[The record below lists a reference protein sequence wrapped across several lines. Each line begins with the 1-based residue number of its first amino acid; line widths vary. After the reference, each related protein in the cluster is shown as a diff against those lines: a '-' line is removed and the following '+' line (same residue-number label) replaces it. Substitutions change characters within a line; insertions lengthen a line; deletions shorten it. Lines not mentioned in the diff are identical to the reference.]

1 MPGYRNCRTAR
12 HICYV
17 NWTAFECVWSSN
29 RKRFCKIRFSSWTWT
44 LHILSTPFRCS
55 ALSDRLIRVLMRGEL
70 TLFVSCVE
78 ICGFVCSVIRKMCD
92 LRLIPAWWAVLSL
105 SFEENSK
112 IRLQLISRNCQTR
125 VGLGER
131 SSIDFMS
138 RNTMWECPKTLAN
151 ITWELPLCM
160 AKVVVLRNEA
170 ISDKFYPGNN
180 VPMYPFHWWF
190 LEHLLRPYSVE
201 RGRMLTL
208 IDVVN
213 SAVLR
218 ISMYTLWK
226 HQINYIEE
234 DELCVCTSRRK
245 QDIASERF

>member
-112 IRLQLISRNCQTR
+112 IRLCYGALCPRADIALAWLVDFNLHSRASEYNWSQLITTDLATARRGKWGRAYEDSDVYPASKLLKTSFRKTNNYPN
-125 VGLGER
+125 GLWRAHQKFRLG
-131 SSIDFMS
+131 
-138 RNTMWECPKTLAN
+138 
-151 ITWELPLCM
+151 
-160 AKVVVLRNEA
+160 
-170 ISDKFYPGNN
+170 ISAWKIGVRE
-180 VPMYPFHWWF
+180 VPV
-190 LEHLLRPYSVE
+190 R
-201 RGRMLTL
+201 RADGR
-208 IDVVN
+208 
-213 SAVLR
+213 
-218 ISMYTLWK
+218 
-226 HQINYIEE
+226 
-234 DELCVCTSRRK
+234 
-245 QDIASERF
+245 